1 VRRGLRD
8 GLPQGDGP
16 PPDLSAIR
24 DATDLRVHARPEGI
38 GRRVDAVQL
47 AEHVAESGLRFLV
60 MLDVGMVSAAET
72 ARVFRAVG
80 PERTVSTTDLGQV
93 NRVAPAEGRARF
105 AEALTRE
112 GIGPDAIELAM
123 KRNPRAL
130 LAAEPA

>member
-1 VRRGLRD
+1 MD
-8 GLPQGDGP
+8 GLPQEDGP
-16 PPDLSAIR
+16 PPDLSAVR
-24 DATDLRVHARPEGI
+24 DATDLRVHAGPEGI

-47 AEHVAESGLRFLV
+47 AGV
-60 MLDVGMVSAAET
+60 
-72 ARVFRAVG
+72 RAVG
-80 PERTVSTTDLGQV
+80 PERTALTTDLGHV
-93 NRVAPAEGRARF
+93 NRVAPAEGLARF